1 MIRFTNNQP
10 RKANTMDYLHPVMQ
24 EALRGFAPPPQED
37 LENDQD
43 RFEYEVQSQQET
55 QQ

>member
-1 MIRFTNNQP
+1 
-10 RKANTMDYLHPVMQ
+10 MQ

-43 RFEYEVQSQQET
+43 RFEHEVPQQET

>member
-1 MIRFTNNQP
+1 
-10 RKANTMDYLHPVMQ
+10 MDYMHPVMQ

-43 RFEYEVQSQQET
+43 RFEHEVQQQDQKEN
-55 QQ
+55 QE

>member
-1 MIRFTNNQP
+1 
-10 RKANTMDYLHPVMQ
+10 MDYLHPVMQ
-24 EALRGFAPPPQED
+24 EALRGFAPPPQKD

-43 RFEYEVQSQQET
+43 RFEHEVQSQQET